1 MSGWDWRDSIGPRE
15 YRKAHLDLAWKQ
27 IESNEFGHDE
37 YLQWVEKSGAE
48 PLYTL
53 NLGTGTIDSALSCVE
68 YTNYEGGTYW
78 SDLRKKNG
86 HADPYNVR
94 TWYLGNEMDGPW
106 QINSF
111 EKDAKAYGI
120 KAYETAKVLK
130 FMDPDLEIG
139 VCGSSSPLL
148 TRYPGWER
156 AALEECY
163 PLMDYLSIH
172 YYHAAPEGDYAAFLN
187 GATL

>member
-1 MSGWDWRDSIGPRE
+1 MSKKAKITVDPAYRVGKIEKRLFSAFLEPIGDWVYGGIYSPNHPSSDEQGFRTDILEAVRRFELPAVRLPGGNFMSGWDWRDSIGPRE

-94 TWYLGNEMDGPW
+94 TWYLGNEMD
-106 QINSF
+106 
-111 EKDAKAYGI
+111 
-120 KAYETAKVLK
+120 
-130 FMDPDLEIG
+130 
-139 VCGSSSPLL
+139 
-148 TRYPGWER
+148 
-156 AALEECY
+156 
-163 PLMDYLSIH
+163 
-172 YYHAAPEGDYAAFLN
+172 
-187 GATL
+187 